1 VTDRTRGYSRRVLA
15 ALFVVAFVFLVAS
28 CGGVTEETEST
39 ASPEIPLLTG
49 EFETLDGDTIDLASL
64 EGQDVVL
71 WFWAPW

>member
-1 VTDRTRGYSRRVLA
+1 MDRTHDYPRPVLTA
-15 ALFVVAFVFLVAS
+15 VFVVAFALLAAA
-28 CGGVTEETEST
+28 CGGVTEETEFT
-39 ASPEIPLLTG
+39 ASPEVALLTG